1 MTNKKIVSLLIPIVF
16 EIIYFIFASRL
27 SEGGANNIILYLGSL
42 LLFVAVYFIGSFAAD
57 KLAKKVII
65 SQRLELIVGIVGA
78 AAMTLWVGK
87 VYATGALA
95 DATENYI
102 HVFYL
107 IAVLSLTAFLFIS
120 LLNAS
125 DDSDK
130 FSKMKR
136 LLFAIPVIAC
146 QTLFLYQPNIFL
158 QQFGGLYHIDA
169 YTNTIIN
176 VVQLAPYSDLNR
188 CIYGHYGLFFILPV
202 KLLVKLGAN
211 EWLTI
216 TGCIAAVGCLT
227 FCCQYYVL
235 NKITKNNIVF
245 YLSCLAIA
253 TPSFAIYG
261 VGIYYQ
267 VLPHRYLFPAITM
280 LGILCAL
287 EHKESKSVR
296 AIMWIVSSLA
306 LLWNF
311 ETGIIVL
318 FVWTVCSLYI
328 HLQKAGRWSIGEI
341 LKHVLMALL
350 MFALSL
356 GVANAYNLAVGGQII
371 GLKSLIY
378 PVASS
383 VWSIEGLQIALGTP
397 DGSYFI
403 GLVILLS
410 IVCVYLKRA
419 FKLSLDSIEMAIWL
433 DALLGLGVFVYYMN
447 RPVAGNE
454 TIYYFELVLAMTYII
469 EKATLSEAEKPDC
482 LLYKYKYILALYLS
496 LRIVSMAFSSLFNV
510 GMSYDSRNIAEAYS
524 ISRLREELFD
534 VVDRELPA
542 DTPAFGD
549 GVNPLYASIGRD
561 TMIHIE
567 DWPDIWYLDT
577 PELYNQSTINSLI
590 DYLNENK
597 FANILVNEKQAI
609 YLPEGYVLVKD
620 YYGWSEG
627 YTFGWYTL
635 AK

>member
-1 MTNKKIVSLLIPIVF
+1 MLITWLL
-16 EIIYFIFASRL
+16 
-27 SEGGANNIILYLGSL
+27 
-42 LLFVAVYFIGSFAAD
+42 
-57 KLAKKVII
+57 
-65 SQRLELIVGIVGA
+65 
-78 AAMTLWVGK
+78 
-87 VYATGALA
+87 
-95 DATENYI
+95 
-102 HVFYL
+102 
-107 IAVLSLTAFLFIS
+107 
-120 LLNAS
+120 
-125 DDSDK
+125 
-130 FSKMKR
+130 
-136 LLFAIPVIAC
+136 
-146 QTLFLYQPNIFL
+146 
-158 QQFGGLYHIDA
+158 
-169 YTNTIIN
+169 
-176 VVQLAPYSDLNR
+176 
-188 CIYGHYGLFFILPV
+188 
-202 KLLVKLGAN
+202 
-211 EWLTI
+211 
-216 TGCIAAVGCLT
+216 
-227 FCCQYYVL
+227 
-235 NKITKNNIVF
+235 
-245 YLSCLAIA
+245 
-253 TPSFAIYG
+253 
-261 VGIYYQ
+261 
-267 VLPHRYLFPAITM
+267 
-280 LGILCAL
+280 
-287 EHKESKSVR
+287 
-296 AIMWIVSSLA
+296 
-306 LLWNF
+306 
-311 ETGIIVL
+311 
-318 FVWTVCSLYI
+318 
-328 HLQKAGRWSIGEI
+328 
-341 LKHVLMALL
+341 
-350 MFALSL
+350 
-356 GVANAYNLAVGGQII
+356 GGQII
-371 GLKSLIY
+371 GLKSFIY

-383 VWSIEGLQIALGTP
+383 EWSIEGLHIALGTP

-419 FKLSLDSIEMAIWL
+419 FKLSLDCFEMAIWL

-454 TIYYFELVLAMTYII
+454 TIYYFELVLAMAYII

-567 DWPDIWYLDT
+567 DWPDIWYGDT

-635 AK
+635 AE